1 MAAHAACSRQP
12 LRRRPSCVAAIAF
25 AAALAAASAAAQ
37 TLQSKA
43 RESGCVDAPRLVEGA
58 MYKCTTSSGAS
69 AYFNVPDGGERP
81 PARRPGGAAPAGG
94 NAAASQPAPA
104 SFPRVDASTQKGR
117 DEMRRKVLQDELA
130 AEEKLLLEARSA
142 YGNGAPPALAEEQA
156 QPQRYAERIARLRQ
170 AVQLHERNVEALRRE
185 LGLPR

>member
-1 MAAHAACSRQP
+1 MPADVV
-12 LRRRPSCVAAIAF
+12 LRHGAFCVALVL
-25 AAALAAASAAAQ
+25 ALPAAAQ

-43 RESGCVDAPRLVEGA
+43 RESGCTDAPRVVEGS
-58 MYKCTTSSGAS
+58 MYKCTTASGAS
-69 AYFNVPDGGERP
+69 AYFNVPEAAERA
-81 PARRPGGAAPAGG
+81 PARRPATGGGASVGPPAKEPSP
-94 NAAASQPAPA
+94 AA
-104 SFPRVDASTQKGR
+104 FPRVDANTQKGR

-130 AEEKLLLEARSA
+130 TEEKLLVEARGA
-142 YGNGAPPALAEEQA
+142 FGNGAPVALPEERS